1 MEYIFTV
8 YLPWKINL
16 ITNTQ
21 INKMKKVLIAIV
33 AISVLMVS
41 CKGEKKETVEV
52 KEEVKVEKVVAENN
66 VDLTASLLAW
76 KGTKPGGAHD
86 GTVALKPSTL
96 VVDNGTITGG
106 EFTIDMASI
115 KVLDIKD
122 PKKAANLAGHLAS
135 GDFFE
140 VEKYPTSKFVI
151 TGVEDKD
158 GKLAV
163 TGNLTIKDVTKSVTI
178 PASLAEADGVYTF
191 TSDKFNIDRADFNVK
206 YGSKKFFDN
215 LKDKFID
222 DIMEMSFEVK
232 TKAASL

>member
-1 MEYIFTV
+1 
-8 YLPWKINL
+8 
-16 ITNTQ
+16 
-21 INKMKKVLIAIV
+21 MKKLVIAIV
-33 AISVLMVS
+33 AVSVLMVS

-86 GTVALKPSTL
+86 GTVALKPSSL
-96 VVDNGTITGG
+96 IVDNGTITGG

-122 PKKAANLAGHLAS
+122 PKKAASLAGHLSS

-140 VEKYPTSKFVI
+140 VEKFPTSKFVI

-163 TGNLTIKDVTKSVTI
+163 TGNLTVKDITKSITI
-178 PASLAEADGVYTF
+178 PASLTEADGVYTF
-191 TSDKFNIDRADFNVK
+191 TSDKFNVDRTDFNIK
-206 YGSKKFFDN
+206 YKSKNFIEG

-222 DIMEMSFEVK
+222 DVMEMSFEVK

>member
-151 TGVEDKD
+151 TGVEDKE

-163 TGNLTIKDVTKSVTI
+163 TGNLTVKDVTKSITI
-178 PASLAEADGVYTF
+178 PASLVEADGVYTF
-191 TSDKFNIDRADFNVK
+191 TSDKFNVDRTDFNIK
-206 YGSKKFFDN
+206 YKSKNFIEG

>member
-1 MEYIFTV
+1 
-8 YLPWKINL
+8 
-16 ITNTQ
+16 
-21 INKMKKVLIAIV
+21 MKKAIIAIV
-33 AISVLMVS
+33 AVSVLLVS
-41 CKGEKKETVEV
+41 CKGEKKEKVEA
-52 KEEVKVEKVVAENN
+52 KEEVKVEKVVAKDN
-66 VDLTASLLAW
+66 VDLTASLMTW

-86 GTVALKPSTL
+86 GTVAFKPSTL
-96 VVDNGTITGG
+96 VVENGTITGG

-122 PKKAANLAGHLAS
+122 PKKAGNLAGHLTS
-135 GDFFE
+135 DDFFD
-140 VEKYPTSKFVI
+140 VAKYPTSTFVI
-151 TGVEDKD
+151 TSVDSKD

-163 TGNLTIKDVTKSVTI
+163 TGNLTIKDVTKSITI
-178 PASLAEADGVYTF
+178 PASLTEADGVYSF

-222 DIMEMSFEVK
+222 DLVEMSFEVK

>member
-1 MEYIFTV
+1 MRKAI
-8 YLPWKINL
+8 
-16 ITNTQ
+16 
-21 INKMKKVLIAIV
+21 IAIV

-66 VDLTASLLAW
+66 VDLTSSLLAW
-76 KGTKPGGAHD
+76 KGTKPGGAHN
-86 GTVALKPSTL
+86 GTVALKPSSL

-106 EFTIDMASI
+106 EFTIDMTSV

-122 PKKAANLAGHLAS
+122 PKKAANLAAHLSS

-140 VEKYPTSKFVI
+140 VEKFPTSKFVI
-151 TGVEDKD
+151 TGVEAKD
-158 GKLAV
+158 GKLTV
-163 TGNLTIKDVTKSVTI
+163 TGNLTVKDVTKSITI
-178 PASLAEADGVYTF
+178 PASLSEANGVYTF
-191 TSDKFNIDRADFNVK
+191 TSDTFNINRADFNVK
-206 YGSKKFFDN
+206 YGSKSFFDD

-232 TKAASL
+232 TTAASL